1 MATYR
6 PDPAAEW
13 LAAVRGG
20 VVLMAPA
27 SASAELAALWPELTA
42 ADPTSAVL
50 DRLTAGGLLATPSF
64 ALVVRDVARVVAW
77 ARRTSSCHRRG

>member
-6 PDPAAEW
+6 PDPAHGW

-27 SASAELAALWPELTA
+27 TTA
-42 ADPTSAVL
+42 
-50 DRLTAGGLLATPSF
+50 PS
-64 ALVVRDVARVVAW
+64 
-77 ARRTSSCHRRG
+77 